1 VDFSNRTQKMI
12 NLKFKK
18 ENEEDVEKYVT
29 DDNLKKVTQEN
40 GKNETKF
47 GLVLC

>member
-1 VDFSNRTQKMI
+1 MI